1 MPDWPTSPGSSPPA
15 RPLVGAGGTSRLPGG
30 QTAEAKVGG
39 TAMPTPTAGRRSP
52 VSWGRWARRAAPVVV
67 VPAVLGFAPHVY
79 NNQLF
84 LTNLVVYLVLAQ
96 GVNLIYG
103 YTGYLPFG
111 YVGFFGAGAYGAYL
125 SVHFLHAPGITA
137 VLAGGIAAII
147 VGSLL
152 APLLR
157 LSGAYFALASL
168 AASQVLYYI
177 ISSGSLTSVTNGPY
191 GVGMASIFNE
201 TEAYTVGLV
210 VLGVALAVLVWTGH
224 SHFGLSL
231 RAIRSDPVSASMAG
245 VPVVRTRTIAWLIG
259 AALAGLGGAVFAWTT
274 SVFYPST
281 VFSLNISLFA
291 IVFALFGGVGTLL
304 GPVVGTVV
312 LYSLYQ
318 YTGLSDPQ
326 YFQLSFGLLIIL
338 LVLFLPRG
346 LTSLA
351 GRAVGSG
358 RLIGRRQAA
367 ASPVRPR
374 AGTKNEREGFLGP
387 PPVTRHGKRGVR

>member
-1 MPDWPTSPGSSPPA
+1 MPDWPTSPGVGPPVRPRAGTGGSSHQPTG
-15 RPLVGAGGTSRLPGG
+15 GA
-30 QTAEAKVGG
+30 
-39 TAMPTPTAGRRSP
+39 AGRRSH
-52 VSWGRWARRAAPVVV
+52 VSWGRWVGRAAPVVV
-67 VPAVLGFAPHVY
+67 LPALLSLAPHVY

-84 LTNLVVYLVLAQ
+84 LTNLVIFLVLAQ

-125 SVHFLHAPGITA
+125 AVHFLHVSGIAA
-137 VLAGGIAAII
+137 VLVGGVAAII

-168 AASQVLYYI
+168 AASQALYYI

-191 GVGMASIFNE
+191 GVNLASIFNE
-201 TEAYTVGLV
+201 TQAYTVGLV

-245 VPVVRTRTIAWLIG
+245 VHVVRTRTIAWLVG

-274 SVFYPST
+274 SVFYPGT

-318 YTGLSDPQ
+318 YIGLSDPQ
-326 YFQLSFGLLIIL
+326 YFQLSFGLLIVL
-338 LVLFLPRG
+338 LVLFFPRG

-351 GRAVGSG
+351 DRAAWGS
-358 RLIGRRQAA
+358 RLIARPQAA
-367 ASPVRPR
+367 ASTAQPG
-374 AGTKNEREGFLGP
+374 AGREDGHGGLSGL
-387 PPVTRHGKRGVR
+387 PPVTSHRKRGIR

>member
-1 MPDWPTSPGSSPPA
+1 VPDTSATPGVGPPA
-15 RPLVGAGGTSRLPGG
+15 GPRVGPGDGSRPPAS
-30 QTAEAKVGG
+30 G
-39 TAMPTPTAGRRSP
+39 TAAATTAGAAVPAAAGRRSA
-52 VSWGRWARRAAPVVV
+52 VAWGPWARRAAPVVAI
-67 VPAVLGFAPHVY
+67 PVLLGLAPHVY

-125 SVHFLHAPGITA
+125 AVQFLHVPGIVA
-137 VLAGGIAAII
+137 VLSGGVAATT
-147 VGSLL
+147 VGLVL

-168 AASQVLYYI
+168 AAAETLYYI
-177 ISSGSLTSVTNGPY
+177 ISSGSLTSVTNGPF
-191 GVGMASIFNE
+191 GVNLAAIYNQ

-210 VLGVALAVLVWTGH
+210 VLGVAIAVLVWTGE
-224 SHFGLSL
+224 SSFGLSL

-245 VPVVRTRTIAWLIG
+245 VNVVRTRTVAWLIS
-259 AALAGLGGAVFAWTT
+259 AALAGLAGAVFAWTT
-274 SVFYPST
+274 SVFYPDT

-318 YTGLSDPQ
+318 YIGLTSPQ
-326 YFQLSFGLLIIL
+326 YFQLSFGVLIVL
-338 LVLFLPRG
+338 LVLFLPGG
-346 LTSLA
+346 LSSLA
-351 GRAVGSG
+351 D
-358 RLIGRRQAA
+358 GRR
-367 ASPVRPR
+367 
-374 AGTKNEREGFLGP
+374 
-387 PPVTRHGKRGVR
+387 VTRADLRGGLSGLLRMRSHRERGVSDAK

>member
-1 MPDWPTSPGSSPPA
+1 MPDRPTSSGVGPPA
-15 RPLVGAGGTSRLPGG
+15 RPRAGTGGNSHLPTGG
-30 QTAEAKVGG
+30 TAEAKAAGA
-39 TAMPTPTAGRRSP
+39 AMPTPAVGRRTP
-52 VSWGRWARRAAPVVV
+52 VSWGRWARRAAPAVVV
-67 VPAVLGFAPHVY
+67 LALLSLAPRVY

-125 SVHFLHAPGITA
+125 AVHFLHAPGVAA
-137 VLAGGIAAII
+137 VLVGGVAAII

-168 AASQVLYYI
+168 AASQALYYI

-191 GVGMASIFNE
+191 GANLASIFNE
-201 TEAYTVGLV
+201 TQAYIAGLV
-210 VLGVALAVLVWTGH
+210 VLGMALAVLVWTGH

-245 VPVVRTRTIAWLIG
+245 VHVVRTRTIAWLVG

-274 SVFYPST
+274 SVFYPET

-318 YTGLSDPQ
+318 YIGLSDPQ
-326 YFQLSFGLLIIL
+326 YFQLSFGLLIVLLIL
-338 LVLFLPRG
+338 FFPRG

-351 GRAVGSG
+351 DRAARGR
-358 RLIGRRQAA
+358 RLIA
-367 ASPVRPR
+367 RPR
-374 AGTKNEREGFLGP
+374 AASTAQPGVGSEDAHGGLSGL
-387 PPVTRHGKRGVR
+387 PPVTSHRKRGVR

>member
-1 MPDWPTSPGSSPPA
+1 MVILALLG
-15 RPLVGAGGTSRLPGG
+15 L
-30 QTAEAKVGG
+30 
-39 TAMPTPTAGRRSP
+39 
-52 VSWGRWARRAAPVVV
+52 APR
-67 VPAVLGFAPHVY
+67 VY

-125 SVHFLHAPGITA
+125 AVHFMHAPGIVA
-137 VLAGGIAAII
+137 VLAGGVAAIT

-168 AASQVLYYI
+168 AASQALYYI
-177 ISSGSLTSVTNGPY
+177 ISSGSLTSLTNGPY
-191 GVGMASIFNE
+191 GVNLAAIFNE
-201 TEAYTVGLV
+201 TQAYTVGLV

-224 SHFGLSL
+224 SRFGLSL

-245 VPVVRTRTIAWLIG
+245 VHVVRTRTIAWLIG

-274 SVFYPST
+274 SVFYPET

-304 GPVVGTVV
+304 GPVVGTLV

-318 YTGLSDPQ
+318 YIGLSDPQ
-326 YFQLSFGLLIIL
+326 YFQLIFGLLIVL
-338 LVLFLPRG
+338 LVLFFPRG

-351 GRAVGSG
+351 DRAGWGS
-358 RLIGRRQAA
+358 RLIARPRAA
-367 ASPVRPR
+367 ASTAQPG
-374 AGTKNEREGFLGP
+374 AGSEDAHGGLSSL
-387 PPVTRHGKRGVR
+387 PPVTSHRKRGAQ

>member
-1 MPDWPTSPGSSPPA
+1 MPDRPTSSGVGPPVQPRAGEGGRPRPPA
-15 RPLVGAGGTSRLPGG
+15 S
-30 QTAEAKVGG
+30 G
-39 TAMPTPTAGRRSP
+39 TADAQAAGAATPAPAAGRRSP
-52 VSWGRWARRAAPVVV
+52 ASWGRWVRRAAPVVV
-67 VPAVLGFAPHVY
+67 ILALLGLAPRVY

-125 SVHFLHAPGITA
+125 AVHFMHAPGIVA
-137 VLAGGIAAII
+137 VLAGGVAAIT

-168 AASQVLYYI
+168 AASQALYYI

-191 GVGMASIFNE
+191 GVNLAAIFNE
-201 TEAYTVGLV
+201 TQAYTVGLV
-210 VLGVALAVLVWTGH
+210 VLGVALAVLLWTGH
-224 SHFGLSL
+224 SRFGLSL

-245 VPVVRTRTIAWLIG
+245 VHVVRTRTIAWLIG
-259 AALAGLGGAVFAWTT
+259 AALAGLGGAVIAWTT
-274 SVFYPST
+274 SVFYPET

-304 GPVVGTVV
+304 GPVVGTLV

-318 YTGLSDPQ
+318 YIGLSDPQ
-326 YFQLSFGLLIIL
+326 YFQLIFGLLIVL
-338 LVLFLPRG
+338 LVLFFPRG

-351 GRAVGSG
+351 DRAGWGS
-358 RLIGRRQAA
+358 RLIARPRAA
-367 ASPVRPR
+367 ASTAQPG
-374 AGTKNEREGFLGP
+374 AGSEDGHGGLSGL
-387 PPVTRHGKRGVR
+387 PPVTSHRKRGAQ